1 VRLGSCRSAVGA
13 TVAEDELEYLT
24 ERALHELRAAMM
36 SFEARV
42 RSVHIQML
50 DAYTLRLQELKS
62 TWPADQGS

>member
-1 VRLGSCRSAVGA
+1 MV
-13 TVAEDELEYLT
+13 EDELEYLT

-36 SFEARV
+36 SFEVRV

-62 TWPADQGS
+62 TDRPARN

>member
-1 VRLGSCRSAVGA
+1 MLPIGSLEA
-13 TVAEDELEYLT
+13 TVVEDELEYLT

-36 SFEARV
+36 SFEVRV

-62 TWPADQGS
+62 TDGAARN